1 MTSASPAPSA
11 GPGGVAKTPS
21 PPGRP
26 HSAPPTAGP
35 PGSRPRPRARVRRG
49 LLRALPVSPAVVLLA
64 LFLAGPIGYCA
75 YIAFTDLQLTGQA
88 ESSFVGL
95 DNFREAFGDE
105 RFLNAVWLTLVFTF
119 LSSIIGQNTLGLAL
133 ATLMQRASKPVRT
146 LTGAIVVTAWVLP
159 EVVAGFLL
167 YAFFRREGT
176 LNAVLDFLHLP
187 SQNWLFTLPIL
198 AVSFA
203 NVWRG
208 TAFSMLVYSAA
219 LNEIPKEITEAA
231 EVDGAGGWRRMWHI
245 TLPMI
250 RRSIGTNLML
260 NTLQTLSVFGLI
272 WVMTRGGPGN
282 DSQTL
287 PLFMY
292 EQAFQKSMIGY
303 GTAVALLLLLVG
315 SLFSVV
321 YMRLLRTE
329 V

>member
-1 MTSASPAPSA
+1 MPDGLERKVTAP
-11 GPGGVAKTPS
+11 V
-21 PPGRP
+21 
-26 HSAPPTAGP
+26 
-35 PGSRPRPRARVRRG
+35 PRARTA
-49 LLRALPVSPAVVLLA
+49 LRALPVAPATIIMA
-64 LFLAGPIGYCA
+64 LFLAGPIVYCA

-88 ESSFVGL
+88 HSSFVGF
-95 DNFREAFGDE
+95 DNFRAAFKDDA
-105 RFLNAVWLTLVFTF
+105 FLNAVWLTLVFTF
-119 LSSIIGQNTLGLAL
+119 LSSILGQNTLGLAL
-133 ATLMQRASKPVRT
+133 AALMQRASKPVRT
-146 LTGAIVVTAWVLP
+146 VTGAIVVTAWVLP

-176 LNAVLDFLHLP
+176 LNAILDWLHLP

-203 NVWRG
+203 NLWRG

-219 LNEIPKEITEAA
+219 LGEIPTEVTESA
-231 EVDGAGGWRRMWHI
+231 EVDGANLWQRLWHI

-282 DSQTL
+282 RSQTL

-303 GTAVALLLLLVG
+303 GTAVALLLLVVG
-315 SLFSVV
+315 SLFSLV

-329 V
+329 DK

>member
-1 MTSASPAPSA
+1 MTTAPRHAPGPNLPTSDPAPAPQQPARQGDLHHGKRARTGTRILTHYLPLSPA
-11 GPGGVAKTPS
+11 
-21 PPGRP
+21 
-26 HSAPPTAGP
+26 
-35 PGSRPRPRARVRRG
+35 
-49 LLRALPVSPAVVLLA
+49 LVLLL
-64 LFLAGPIGYCA
+64 LFLAVPIGYCA

-88 ESSFVGL
+88 HSSFVGFA
-95 DNFREAFGDE
+95 NFRAAFKDSE
-105 RFLNAVWLTLVFTF
+105 FLNAVWLTLVFTVV
-119 LSSIIGQNTLGLAL
+119 SSLIGQNTLGLAL

-146 LTGAIVVTAWVLP
+146 IAGAIVITAWVLP

-176 LNAVLDFLHLP
+176 LDAILVRLHLP

-219 LNEIPKEITEAA
+219 LDEIPKEITEAA

-272 WVMTRGGPGN
+272 WVMTRGGPG
-282 DSQTL
+282 DKSQTL

-292 EQAFQKSMIGY
+292 EQAFQNSMIGY

-315 SLFSVV
+315 ALFSLV
-321 YMRLLRTE
+321 YVRLLRTE

>member
-1 MTSASPAPSA
+1 MRQRLTR
-11 GPGGVAKTPS
+11 T
-21 PPGRP
+21 
-26 HSAPPTAGP
+26 
-35 PGSRPRPRARVRRG
+35 
-49 LLRALPVSPAVVLLA
+49 LPVAPAVVLLL
-64 LFLAGPIGYCA
+64 LFLAGPIAYCVL
-75 YIAFTDLQLTGQA
+75 IAFTDLQLTGQA
-88 ESSFVGL
+88 HSSFVGL
-95 DNFREAFGDE
+95 ANFRRAFGDAG
-105 RFLNAVWLTLVFTF
+105 FLNAVWLTLVFTV
-119 LSSIIGQNTLGLAL
+119 LSSIVGQNTLGLAL
-133 ATLMQRASKPVRT
+133 AALMRRASRPVRAV
-146 LTGAIVVTAWVLP
+146 TGAVVVTAWVLP

-167 YAFFRREGT
+167 YAFVRREGT
-176 LNAVLDFLHLP
+176 LDAVLGWLHLP
-187 SQNWLFTLPIL
+187 RQNWLYTLPIL

-219 LNEIPKEITEAA
+219 LDEIPAEITEAA
-231 EVDGAGGWRRMWHI
+231 EVDGAGGWRRLWHV

-272 WVMTRGGPGN
+272 WVMTRGGPG
-282 DSQTL
+282 DRSQTL

-292 EQAFQKSMIGY
+292 EQAFQNSMIGY

-321 YMRLLRTE
+321 YLRLLRTE

>member
-1 MTSASPAPSA
+1 M
-11 GPGGVAKTPS
+11 
-21 PPGRP
+21 
-26 HSAPPTAGP
+26 
-35 PGSRPRPRARVRRG
+35 RRG
-49 LLRALPVSPAVVLLA
+49 HPAVRALPLVPALVLLL
-64 LFLAGPIGYCA
+64 LFLAGPIAYCVW
-75 YIAFTDLQLTGQA
+75 IAFTDLQLTGQA
-88 ESSFVGL
+88 HSSFTGL
-95 DNFREAFGDE
+95 ANFRRAFQDDA
-105 RFLNAVWLTLVFTF
+105 FLNAVWLTLVFTV
-119 LSSIIGQNTLGLAL
+119 LSSLIGQNTLGLAL
-133 ATLMQRASKPVRT
+133 AALMKRASKPVRT
-146 LTGAIVVTAWVLP
+146 LTGGVVITAWVLP

-176 LNAVLDFLHLP
+176 LNAVLDWLHLP
-187 SQNWLFTLPIL
+187 RQNWLFTLPIL

-219 LNEIPKEITEAA
+219 LDEIPAEITEAA
-231 EVDGAGGWRRMWHI
+231 EVDGAGGWRRLWHI

-272 WVMTRGGPGN
+272 WVMTRGGPG
-282 DSQTL
+282 DRSQTL

-292 EQAFQKSMIGY
+292 EQAFQNSMIGY

-321 YMRLLRTE
+321 YLRLLRTE

>member
-1 MTSASPAPSA
+1 VNA
-11 GPGGVAKTPS
+11 
-21 PPGRP
+21 
-26 HSAPPTAGP
+26 
-35 PGSRPRPRARVRRG
+35 RRG
-49 LLRALPVSPAVVLLA
+49 ITRALPLGPAVVLIL
-64 LFLAGPIGYCA
+64 LFLAGPIAYCA

-88 ESSFVGL
+88 HASFVGFA
-95 DNFREAFGDE
+95 NFRRAFHDDA
-105 RFLNAVWLTLVFTF
+105 FLNAVWLTLVFTV
-119 LSSIIGQNTLGLAL
+119 LSSLVGQNTLGLAL
-133 ATLMQRASKPVRT
+133 AALMKRASKPVRT
-146 LTGAIVVTAWVLP
+146 LTGGIVVTAWVLP

-176 LNAVLDFLHLP
+176 LNAILDWLHLP
-187 SQNWLFTLPIL
+187 GQNWLFTLPIL

-219 LNEIPKEITEAA
+219 LDEIPAEITEAA

-282 DSQTL
+282 KSQTL

-292 EQAFQKSMIGY
+292 EQAFQNSMIGY
-303 GTAVALLLLLVG
+303 GTAVALLLLVVG
-315 SLFSVV
+315 ALFSVV
-321 YMRLLRTE
+321 YLRLLRTE

>member
-1 MTSASPAPSA
+1 MSQPVLT
-11 GPGGVAKTPS
+11 
-21 PPGRP
+21 
-26 HSAPPTAGP
+26 
-35 PGSRPRPRARVRRG
+35 RR
-49 LLRALPVSPAVVLLA
+49 LLRALPLTPALA
-64 LFLAGPIGYCA
+64 LLLLFLGGPIVYCA
-75 YIAFTDLQLTGQA
+75 WIAFTDLQLTGQA
-88 ESSFVGL
+88 HSSFVGFA
-95 DNFREAFGDE
+95 NFRRAFHDDA
-105 RFLNAVWLTLVFTF
+105 FLNAVWLTLVFTVV
-119 LSSIIGQNTLGLAL
+119 SSLVGQNTLGLAL
-133 ATLMQRASKPVRT
+133 AALMRRASKPVRT
-146 LTGAIVVTAWVLP
+146 LTGAIVITAWVLP

-176 LNAVLDFLHLP
+176 LNAVLDVLHLP

-219 LNEIPKEITEAA
+219 LDEIPNEIEESA

-272 WVMTRGGPGN
+272 WVMTRGGPG
-282 DSQTL
+282 DRSQTL

-292 EQAFQKSMIGY
+292 EQAFQNSMIGY

>member
-1 MTSASPAPSA
+1 MVTRRIA
-11 GPGGVAKTPS
+11 
-21 PPGRP
+21 
-26 HSAPPTAGP
+26 
-35 PGSRPRPRARVRRG
+35 RG
-49 LLRALPVSPAVVLLA
+49 LPLAPALVLIL
-64 LFLAGPIGYCA
+64 LFLGGPIVYCA
-75 YIAFTDLQLTGQA
+75 WIAFTDLQLTGQA
-88 ESSFVGL
+88 HSSFVGFA
-95 DNFREAFGDE
+95 NFRRAFRDDA
-105 RFLNAVWLTLVFTF
+105 FLNAVWLTLVFTV
-119 LSSIIGQNTLGLAL
+119 LSSLVGQNTLGLAL
-133 ATLMQRASKPVRT
+133 AALMRRASKPVRT
-146 LTGAIVVTAWVLP
+146 LTGGIVVTAWVLP

-167 YAFFRREGT
+167 YAFFRKEGT
-176 LNAVLDFLHLP
+176 LNAVLGLLHLP

-219 LNEIPKEITEAA
+219 LDEIPSEIEESA

-272 WVMTRGGPGN
+272 WVMTRGGPGGK
-282 DSQTL
+282 SQTL

-292 EQAFQKSMIGY
+292 EQAFQNSMIGY

>member
-1 MTSASPAPSA
+1 M
-11 GPGGVAKTPS
+11 
-21 PPGRP
+21 
-26 HSAPPTAGP
+26 
-35 PGSRPRPRARVRRG
+35 RRG
-49 LLRALPVSPAVVLLA
+49 HPAVRALPLVPALAVLL
-64 LFLAGPIGYCA
+64 LFLAGPIAYCVW
-75 YIAFTDLQLTGQA
+75 IAFTDLQLTGQA
-88 ESSFVGL
+88 HSSFTGL
-95 DNFREAFGDE
+95 ANFRRALKDDA
-105 RFLNAVWLTLVFTF
+105 FLNAVWLTLVFTV
-119 LSSIIGQNTLGLAL
+119 LSSLVGQNTLGLAL
-133 ATLMQRASKPVRT
+133 AALMKRASKPVRT
-146 LTGAIVVTAWVLP
+146 LTGGVVITAWVLP

-176 LNAVLDFLHLP
+176 LNAVLDWLHLP
-187 SQNWLFTLPIL
+187 RQNWLFTLPIL

-219 LNEIPKEITEAA
+219 LDEIPAEITEAA
-231 EVDGAGGWRRMWHI
+231 EVDGAGGWRRLWHI

-272 WVMTRGGPGN
+272 WVMTRGGPG
-282 DSQTL
+282 DRSQTL

-292 EQAFQKSMIGY
+292 EQAFQNSMIGY

-321 YMRLLRTE
+321 YLRLLRTE

>member
-1 MTSASPAPSA
+1 MKGPA
-11 GPGGVAKTPS
+11 AK
-21 PPGRP
+21 
-26 HSAPPTAGP
+26 GP
-35 PGSRPRPRARVRRG
+35 PRPAFRAFT
-49 LLRALPVSPAVVLLA
+49 RALPLTPATVLLL

-88 ESSFVGL
+88 EDSFVGFE
-95 DNFREAFGDE
+95 NFRTAFGDE
-105 RFLNAVWLTLVFTF
+105 AFLNAVWLTLVFTVVSA
-119 LSSIIGQNTLGLAL
+119 LLGQNTLGLVLAAL
-133 ATLMQRASKPVRT
+133 MRRASKPVRT
-146 LTGAIVVTAWVLP
+146 LVGGIVVTAWVLP

-176 LNAVLDFLHLP
+176 LNAVLDWLRLP
-187 SQNWLFTLPIL
+187 SQNWLYTLPIL

-231 EVDGAGGWRRMWHI
+231 EVDGASGMRRMWHI

-260 NTLQTLSVFGLI
+260 ITLQTLSVFGLI
-272 WVMTRGGPGN
+272 WVMTRGGPGGR
-282 DSQTL
+282 SQTL

-292 EQAFQKSMIGY
+292 EEAFQKSMIGY
-303 GTAVALLLLLVG
+303 GTAVALLLLVVG
-315 SLFSVV
+315 SLFSVL
-321 YMRLLRTE
+321 YLRLLRTE

>member
-1 MTSASPAPSA
+1 VT
-11 GPGGVAKTPS
+11 
-21 PPGRP
+21 
-26 HSAPPTAGP
+26 
-35 PGSRPRPRARVRRG
+35 RRT
-49 LLRALPVSPAVVLLA
+49 LARALPLTPAVVLLL
-64 LFLAGPIGYCA
+64 LFLAGPIAYCV

-95 DNFREAFGDE
+95 ENFRTAFGDE
-105 RFLNAVWLTLVFTF
+105 GFRNAVWLTLVFTVV
-119 LSSIIGQNTLGLAL
+119 SSLVGQNTLGLAL
-133 ATLMQRASKPVRT
+133 ASLMQRASKPVRT
-146 LTGAIVVTAWVLP
+146 LTGGIVITAWVLP

-176 LNAVLDFLHLP
+176 LNAVLDALHLP
-187 SQNWLFTLPIL
+187 RQDWLFTLPIL

-219 LNEIPKEITEAA
+219 LQEIPREVTEAA
-231 EVDGAGGWRRMWHI
+231 QVDGAGGWRRLWHI

-272 WVMTRGGPGN
+272 WVMTRGGPG
-282 DSQTL
+282 DKSQTL

-292 EQAFQKSMIGY
+292 EQAFQNSMIGY

-315 SLFSVV
+315 ALFSVL
-321 YMRLLRTE
+321 YLRLLRTE

>member
-1 MTSASPAPSA
+1 MSQVSTASRRLFRVLPLTPA
-11 GPGGVAKTPS
+11 
-21 PPGRP
+21 
-26 HSAPPTAGP
+26 
-35 PGSRPRPRARVRRG
+35 
-49 LLRALPVSPAVVLLA
+49 LIVLL
-64 LFLAGPIGYCA
+64 LFLAGPIGYCV

-88 ESSFVGL
+88 HASFVGFA
-95 DNFREAFGDE
+95 NFRTAFKDDE
-105 RFLNAVWLTLVFTF
+105 FLNAVWLTLVFTV
-119 LSSIIGQNTLGLAL
+119 LSALVGQNTLGLAL
-133 ATLMQRASKPVRT
+133 AALMRRASKPVRT
-146 LTGAIVVTAWVLP
+146 ATGAIVITAWVLP

-176 LNAVLDFLHLP
+176 LDAVLGFLHLP
-187 SQNWLFTLPIL
+187 RENWLYTLPIL

-203 NVWRG
+203 NIWRG

-219 LNEIPKEITEAA
+219 FDEIPVEIEESA
-231 EVDGAGGWRRMWHI
+231 EVDGADGWRRMWHI

-250 RRSIGTNLML
+250 RRSIATNLML
-260 NTLQTLSVFGLI
+260 NTLSTLSVFGLI

-282 DSQTL
+282 RSQTL

-292 EQAFQKSMIGY
+292 EQAFQNSMIGY

>member
-1 MTSASPAPSA
+1 MTATAPHPGIGKAPGPPAPPRRR
-11 GPGGVAKTPS
+11 GPGVLIRTLPLAPS
-21 PPGRP
+21 
-26 HSAPPTAGP
+26 
-35 PGSRPRPRARVRRG
+35 
-49 LLRALPVSPAVVLLA
+49 VVLLL
-64 LFLAGPIGYCA
+64 LFLAGPIVYCVW
-75 YIAFTDLQLTGQA
+75 IAFTDLQLTGQA
-88 ESSFVGL
+88 QETFVGF
-95 DNFREAFGDE
+95 DNFTRAFGDE
-105 RFLNAVWLTLVFTF
+105 AFLNAVWLTVVFTVV
-119 LSSIIGQNTLGLAL
+119 SSLIGQNTLGLAL
-133 ATLMQRASKPVRT
+133 AALMRRASKPVRT
-146 LTGAIVVTAWVLP
+146 LTGGIVVTAWVLP

-176 LNAVLDFLHLP
+176 LNAILDWLHLP

-272 WVMTRGGPGN
+272 WVMTRGGPGGR
-282 DSQTL
+282 SQTL

-292 EQAFQKSMIGY
+292 EQAFQNSLIGY

-315 SLFSVV
+315 SLFSLV
-321 YMRLLRTE
+321 YLRLLRTE

>member
-1 MTSASPAPSA
+1 MTTRAVPPSN
-11 GPGGVAKTPS
+11 PRTV
-21 PPGRP
+21 PPLNSR
-26 HSAPPTAGP
+26 AVPPP
-35 PGSRPRPRARVRRG
+35 NLRRSFV
-49 LLRALPVSPAVVLLA
+49 RALPVSPALVVLL
-64 LFLAGPIGYCA
+64 LFLAGPIVYCVW
-75 YIAFTDLQLTGQA
+75 IAFTDLRLTGQA

-95 DNFREAFGDE
+95 ENFRTAFGDE
-105 RFLNAVWLTLVFTF
+105 EFLNAVWLTLVFTV
-119 LSSIIGQNTLGLAL
+119 LSSLIGQNTLGLAL
-133 ATLMQRASKPVRT
+133 AALMRRASKPVRT
-146 LTGAIVVTAWVLP
+146 LTGGIVITAWVLP

-176 LNAVLDFLHLP
+176 LNAILDWLHLP

-219 LNEIPKEITEAA
+219 LAEIPQEITEAA

-272 WVMTRGGPGN
+272 WVMTRGGPG
-282 DSQTL
+282 DKSQTL

-292 EQAFQKSMIGY
+292 EQAFQNSLIGY

-315 SLFSVV
+315 SLFSLV
-321 YMRLLRTE
+321 YIRLLRTE